1 MAAGKKAR
9 GRQKRAMK
17 EARAA
22 DLRSLWEPT
31 ILRNKGVDDDAA
43 SSCDCEHLALFPEI
57 PQGGPAVS
65 FMNYIAS
72 EGVFANSLEYECAS
86 HCVELCVRSVLR
98 FPKVREE
105 ESERS
110 LATDLLLRFARNVF
124 FHDLAMEGDDWFYYR
139 NAQQEVAICNM
150 IYALELL
157 GTYSDRNVVTR
168 RAFKMN
174 NKLASGN
181 RRDVVKFVAKR
192 LPCTCLKELN
202 YIVKEKMVKV
212 GVCDCCENEFPRSDL
227 YVCTGCMYNQYCSRA
242 CQRAHWSCHKQ
253 NCGEPEVMSPD
264 LPADYK
270 AHWIY

>member
-124 FHDLAMEGDDWFYYR
+124 FHDLATEGDDWFYYR

-181 RRDVVKFVAKR
+181 RRDAVKFVAKR
-192 LPCTCLKELN
+192 LPCICLKKLHSA
-202 YIVKEKMVKV
+202 VRMKVAKV
-212 GVCDCCENEFPRSDL
+212 GKCTGCHKRFPRSEL
-227 YVCTGCMYNQYCSRA
+227 LVCTGCMITDYCSKE
-242 CQRAHWSCHKQ
+242 CQRANWSIHKRL
-253 NCGEPEVMSPD
+253 CGYSEVMSRD
-264 LPADYK
+264 LPADYVLR
-270 AHWIY
+270 YD